1 MRSSFSFYIAQYT
14 YLIKFSS
21 FGFEKNLFYFLY
33 VAYSNKEIRCADI
46 FKMNV
51 CQIIAIFPE
60 HSKNDIGR
68 LNNRI
73 IVLQNNTQ
81 KYQKLFWNQTIK

>member
-1 MRSSFSFYIAQYT
+1 MTVLMRSSFSFYIAQYT

-21 FGFEKNLFYFLY
+21 FGL
-33 VAYSNKEIRCADI
+33 VVVYSNREIRCGNI

-51 CQIIAIFPE
+51 CQIIAMFPE
-60 HSKNDIGR
+60 HSKTDIGR

-81 KYQKLFWNQTIK
+81 TYQKLFWNKTIK